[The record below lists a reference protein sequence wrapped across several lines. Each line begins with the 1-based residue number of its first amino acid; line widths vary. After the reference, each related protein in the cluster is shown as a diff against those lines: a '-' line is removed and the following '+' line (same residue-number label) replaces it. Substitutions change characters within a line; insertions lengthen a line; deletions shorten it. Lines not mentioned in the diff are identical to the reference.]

1 MVFDYLIECVL
12 QISFLRTP
20 SMRINAKRQHRPP
33 AGTYSL
39 TMMNNLTV
47 CITKLRAYW
56 FHNSLCALY
65 NTGNLGSHQTRRPA
79 PFQGAPTLAQERHQV
94 SDLLDLLDPFDLLG
108 TNSRKCSR
116 FCADAR
122 CLACAKGV
130 KFCREDR
137 IPLSLQNLIPTAFH
151 PSHATACCSLCTTE
165 VVPEEEGGRWTR
177 SLTIERGRARGIGFE
192 PPSESN

>member
-47 CITKLRAYW
+47 SITKLRAYW

-65 NTGNLGSHQTRRPA
+65 NTGNL
-79 PFQGAPTLAQERHQV
+79 
-94 SDLLDLLDPFDLLG
+94 
-108 TNSRKCSR
+108 
-116 FCADAR
+116 
-122 CLACAKGV
+122 
-130 KFCREDR
+130 
-137 IPLSLQNLIPTAFH
+137 
-151 PSHATACCSLCTTE
+151 
-165 VVPEEEGGRWTR
+165 
-177 SLTIERGRARGIGFE
+177 
-192 PPSESN
+192 